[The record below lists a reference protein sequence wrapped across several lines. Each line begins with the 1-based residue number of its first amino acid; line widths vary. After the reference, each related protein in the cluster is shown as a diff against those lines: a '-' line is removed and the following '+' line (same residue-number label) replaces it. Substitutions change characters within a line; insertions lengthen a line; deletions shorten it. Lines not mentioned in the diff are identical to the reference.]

1 MKFVGIIPARYA
13 SSRFEGKPLADICGK
28 PMVQRVYEQACK
40 ALDEVYVATDDV
52 RIYEA
57 VIAFGGKVIMTGS
70 HHKSGTDRCYE
81 AYCLSGSQADVIV
94 NIQGDEPFVQPAQI
108 NTVKACFDD
117 ETTEIATLAR
127 PFPSDTDFEHLFD
140 SNVVKV
146 VLSEVTH
153 KALYFSRSVVPYMRG
168 EHHLEWLKKNTYY
181 AHVGMYAYKAD
192 VLRAITQLPQSNLE
206 KVESLE
212 QLRWLENGYQIKV
225 GLTHE
230 QTIGI
235 DTPADLEAAIAWY
248 KSQPHK

>member
-13 SSRFEGKPLADICGK
+13 SSRFEGKPLADISGK

-81 AYCLSGSQADVIV
+81 AYCLSESQADVIV

-108 NTVKACFDD
+108 NAVKACFDD

-168 EHHLEWLKKNTYY
+168 EHHL
-181 AHVGMYAYKAD
+181 
-192 VLRAITQLPQSNLE
+192 LPQSNLE

-225 GLTHE
+225 GLTNE